1 MIGQSLLTLVR
12 CLLTIRNMNNLSI
25 IIKREYL
32 TRVKKRSF
40 LILTFLGPLLFA
52 ALMIT
57 PSLLMLKADEME
69 SKKSIAVLDESGL
82 FEGKI
87 ENTDANTFIYQ
98 DVNENIDSLKKFV
111 FKGIYDAILYIP
123 ATELNIPV
131 NAKLYSNRQIPM
143 TLSSHIEREMKQVVE
158 HQKLLA
164 SGIDPAVVKA
174 TQANINVATIRMDE
188 ESGEK
193 TSYAELEYITGFVL
207 AIVIYFAIFLFSS
220 QVLRGVI
227 EEKTNRIIEVIIS
240 SVKPFELMMGKI
252 IGIALVGLTQFSL
265 WIVLSIGIY
274 LAANGIILGPEILS
288 PSGTVMTEQIEQ
300 ITEITEGQDIML
312 EVVEMVQSIN
322 FSAILLSFLFY
333 FVFGYLLYA
342 AMFAAIGGMVDNETD
357 SNQFSTIVS
366 APLIIGIVSATAM
379 VNNPDSSLGIWL
391 SMIPFTSPISMMI
404 RIPFGVPYWQVVISL
419 AILIL
424 TFIIMTWLA
433 GKIYRTGILMYGKKP
448 NLKELWKWL
457 KY

>member
-1 MIGQSLLTLVR
+1 
-12 CLLTIRNMNNLSI
+12 MNNLGI

-40 LILTFLGPLLFA
+40 LLLTFLGPLFFA
-52 ALMIT
+52 ALMIA
-57 PSLLMLKADEME
+57 PSLIMLRSEKME
-69 SKKSIAVLDESGL
+69 SKKAIVVLDESGM

-87 ENTDANTFIYQ
+87 ENTDANTFIYE
-98 DVNENIDSLKKFV
+98 NENANIDSLKKFV
-111 FKGIYDAILYIP
+111 FDGIYDAFLYIP
-123 ATELNIPV
+123 STSLNIPV
-131 NAKLYSNRQIPM
+131 NAKLYSDKQIPM

-164 SGIDPAVVKA
+164 SGIDPDIVKA
-174 TQANINVATIRMDE
+174 SKTSINVSTIRMDE

-193 TSYAELEYITGFVL
+193 TSYAELEYIIGLVL
-207 AIVIYFAIFLFSS
+207 ALVIYFTIFLFSN

-252 IGIALVGLTQFSL
+252 VGIALVGLTQFLL
-265 WIVLSIGIY
+265 WIVLTIGIY
-274 LAANGIILGPEILS
+274 LVASGILIGPEVMS
-288 PSGTVMTEQIEQ
+288 PSGTVMTEEISQIAE
-300 ITEITEGQDIML
+300 TTEGQDIML
-312 EVVEMVQSIN
+312 EAVNMVQSIN
-322 FSAILLSFLFY
+322 FGAILWSFLFY

-357 SNQFSTIVS
+357 SNQFSTVVS
-366 APLIIGIVSATAM
+366 LPLIVAIVCSTAM
-379 VNNPDSSLGIWL
+379 VNNPDSSLGLWL

-404 RIPFGVPYWQVVISL
+404 RIPFGVPYWQVAVSL
-419 AILIL
+419 ILLIL
-424 TFIIMTWLA
+424 TFILITWLA

-448 NLKELWKWL
+448 SFKEIWKWL
-457 KY
+457 RY